1 MQNEIVILKVNKFSS
16 VALVTVKYRKADG
29 TVDFASGSTE
39 AEAMANIGKVVEV
52 KSYDFAPLP
61 KRSKSGTYFT
71 NNRGV
76 AVEIWKKSERKLK
89 KVLDR
94 KQPLPYLN
102 NMTND
107 FANIN
112 AESNLKDMIA
122 LTIEEIAEAN
132 AWFDARNE
140 ATVAKME
147 SDEIPMSF

>member
-76 AVEIWKKSERKLK
+76 AVEIWKKTQ

-102 NMTND
+102 TMTND

-147 SDEIPMSF
+147 SDDIPMSF